1 MDYKIDGERL
11 VLFLQG
17 QISAKNAKKVE
28 DEILSIIAKHPEK
41 PVVFDA
47 SNLYYITSSGLRVL
61 LGIQKLKHDQQGKID
76 VTEVNRDIIA
86 VFTMTGFTTLMNV
99 IPKLHEVSVEGKEI
113 IGQGQSSTVYRMGG
127 DFIIKLYKKDVP
139 KSKIFQ
145 EIEFSR
151 KAFIAGIPTAITF
164 NVVKCGDSYGA
175 VFEMVDHADT
185 VGHTL
190 TAHPE
195 KFDDIMSKFV
205 DTYKIIHNTDI
216 KKLGGFMSLKDTWLK
231 WADGMGANGAFTPQ
245 ETDMLKQMIQA
256 VPDRSTMVHC
266 DYHAG
271 NVMYQHDEI
280 IVIDMADIGYG
291 HPIFDLAGGA
301 FHARYSYFPKR
312 QKVHGMCEADMLRF
326 WDTLLRMYFNVSDEK
341 KLAEIKEM
349 CSAFGLLRGAIF
361 PMKHV
366 QIDPETKA
374 FHVEETRKYLF
385 PRMDWAMEQVH
396 KIEEIF

>member
-11 VLFLQG
+11 VLFLQEE
-17 QISAKNAKKVE
+17 ISTKNAKKEE
-28 DEILSIIAKHPEK
+28 DEMLSIIAEHPEK

-47 SNLYYITSSGLRVL
+47 SRLRYITSSGLRVL

-151 KAFIAGIPTAITF
+151 KAFIAG
-164 NVVKCGDSYGA
+164 
-175 VFEMVDHADT
+175 
-185 VGHTL
+185 
-190 TAHPE
+190 
-195 KFDDIMSKFV
+195 
-205 DTYKIIHNTDI
+205 
-216 KKLGGFMSLKDTWLK
+216 
-231 WADGMGANGAFTPQ
+231 
-245 ETDMLKQMIQA
+245 
-256 VPDRSTMVHC
+256 
-266 DYHAG
+266 
-271 NVMYQHDEI
+271 
-280 IVIDMADIGYG
+280 IGYG

-396 KIEEIF
+396 KIEEMF

>member
-1 MDYKIDGERL
+1 
-11 VLFLQG
+11 
-17 QISAKNAKKVE
+17 
-28 DEILSIIAKHPEK
+28 
-41 PVVFDA
+41 
-47 SNLYYITSSGLRVL
+47 
-61 LGIQKLKHDQQGKID
+61 
-76 VTEVNRDIIA
+76 
-86 VFTMTGFTTLMNV
+86 
-99 IPKLHEVSVEGKEI
+99 
-113 IGQGQSSTVYRMGG
+113 
-127 DFIIKLYKKDVP
+127 
-139 KSKIFQ
+139 
-145 EIEFSR
+145 
-151 KAFIAGIPTAITF
+151 
-164 NVVKCGDSYGA
+164 
-175 VFEMVDHADT
+175 
-185 VGHTL
+185 
-190 TAHPE
+190 
-195 KFDDIMSKFV
+195 
-205 DTYKIIHNTDI
+205 
-216 KKLGGFMSLKDTWLK
+216 
-231 WADGMGANGAFTPQ
+231 MGANGSFTPQ

-271 NVMYQHDEI
+271 NVMYQNDEI

-301 FHARYSYFPKR
+301 FHARYSFFPKR

-326 WDTLLRMYFNVSDEK
+326 WDTQLRMYFNVSDEK

-396 KIEEIF
+396 KIEEVF